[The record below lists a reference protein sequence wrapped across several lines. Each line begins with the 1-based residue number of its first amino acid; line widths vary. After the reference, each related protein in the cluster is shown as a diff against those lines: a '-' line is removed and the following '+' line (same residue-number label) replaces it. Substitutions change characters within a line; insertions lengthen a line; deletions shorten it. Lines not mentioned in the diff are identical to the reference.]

1 MVILKTLVA
10 DECVLADNM
19 DGTNIG
25 TETATDALFIID
37 NGKVLVHGDSTV
49 GAGPHALCASET
61 TVGAH
66 LSCERALVV
75 VGASDRHNGLFL
87 EYLDSAARTGLRA
100 ETATGTA
107 CGNYRCYAVLDN
119 DSLVGTNRRAVA
131 ATYAREGT
139 NVFALPLLSRLFTR
153 GHSVAEVLF
162 VLLGSLAGTVTSNV
176 SVLSFSRRSL
186 NTENC
191 RNILRSLCAAGNTE
205 VCSGGLTL
213 ADSSCIAVASAE
225 AAGSAVASGERVTD
239 LKEFF
244 ILLDTDENIGN
255 REYDRA
261 DSGDGKTNEN
271 RY

>member
-49 GAGPHALCASET
+49 GAGSHALCASET
-61 TVGAH
+61 SVCAH
-66 LSCERALVV
+66 LSRERALVV
-75 VGASDRHNGLFL
+75 VGASDSHDGILF

-107 CGNYRCYAVLDN
+107 CGNNRCNAVFDN

-131 ATYAREGT
+131 ETYAREGT
-139 NVFALPLLSRLFTR
+139 NVFAIPMLSRLFTR

-176 SVLSFSRRSL
+176 SVLSFSYRSL

-205 VCSGGLTL
+205 VCRGGFAL
-213 ADSSCIAVASAE
+213 ADSSCITVASAE
-225 AAGSAVASGERVTD
+225 AAGSAIASGKGITD
-239 LKEFF
+239 LKESFVFF
-244 ILLDTDENIGN
+244 NSEEVVSYGKYYSAN
-255 REYDRA
+255 RRY
-261 DSGDGKTNEN
+261 SKT
-271 RY
+271 Y